1 MCTCAAHVHRDDCPD
16 AAAWDALMDRAQRE
30 HEAGAEALA
39 DRWERDILAVAE
51 AVGVLREC
59 CPGRDSHAD
68 NCRTTEAL
76 EERFDR
82 LAEADR
88 FETSR

>member
-51 AVGVLREC
+51 AVGVVREC
-59 CPGRDSHAD
+59 CPGRDDHAPE
-68 NCRTTEAL
+68 CRTVDAI
-76 EERFDR
+76 EERFARATDAQEMPR
-82 LAEADR
+82 
-88 FETSR
+88 